1 MAADMEV
8 DIVADME
15 LEKVA
20 TDMEVEVY
28 QAEAV

>member
-1 MAADMEV
+1 MVADMAADMEV

-28 QAEAV
+28 